1 MSCAAIVCTAALR
14 SAALC
19 VALLLVNVLG
29 ITHFC
34 AALFSAV
41 HFKVPSVTNNTWHR
55 LPTVAAGS
63 VDRALFKVHRARCIV
78 VYYERAVVW
87 VALTVRG
94 CANGCAVYF
103 NVRRA
108 ETY

>member
-1 MSCAAIVCTAALR
+1 MCCTLASVCFGYYTF
-14 SAALC
+14 
-19 VALLLVNVLG
+19 V
-29 ITHFC
+29 C